1 MSKQIKWDIHMRTG
15 TTRRLL
21 DSLKAE
27 LAETKEV
34 LGRRNEEIVVLCDAR
49 DREREK
55 YWEARNAATLKCD
68 KLKAD
73 PLRHQGLANADWRID
88 EPIMKIKTLDATPS
102 QINWLIA
109 KINGYD
115 TATMSARVKAMSFDD
130 LREEASTAGVECE
143 RHWDI
148 DSLRAEIIKAC
159 ESRSPVSNWAHG
171 GPLVDVYG
179 VMFSEGECKGVL
191 AHLRTVGKR
200 YWGVNRLTA
209 AMLAIICDELG
220 DEVEV
225 PDLAGKVDK
234 QTCKIN

>member
-1 MSKQIKWDIHMRTG
+1 MRTG

-34 LGRRNEEIVVLCDAR
+34 LDRRNEEIVVLCDAR
-49 DREREK
+49 DRDREK
-55 YWEARNAATLKCD
+55 YWEARNAVTLECD
-68 KLKAD
+68 KRKAD
-73 PLRHQGLANADWRID
+73 ALRYQCLANANRVD
-88 EPIMKIKTLDATPS
+88 ESIIKIKTLDATPS

-130 LREEASTAGVECE
+130 LREEASTTGVECE

-179 VMFSEGECKGVL
+179 VMFSEGEYKGVL

-225 PDLAGKVDK
+225 PDLLEKIDK